1 MKSVAMR
8 TADRLFEPA
17 QDELG
22 EVFLVL
28 GVAEVSRLDRIVV
41 VNRPVAPP
49 VPLRSRTVGPEPVAA
64 EAVESGLEGCLE
76 AARLTGAMTTDVADL
91 AESM

>member
-28 GVAEVSRLDRIVV
+28 GVAEISSLDWLVV
-41 VNRPVAPP
+41 VNGPVAPP
-49 VPLRSRTVGPEPVAA
+49 VPLRSSTVGPEPVAT
-64 EAVESGLEGCLE
+64 EAIEPGLIGSLE
-76 AARLTGAMTTDVADL
+76 AARLTRAMTTYMADL